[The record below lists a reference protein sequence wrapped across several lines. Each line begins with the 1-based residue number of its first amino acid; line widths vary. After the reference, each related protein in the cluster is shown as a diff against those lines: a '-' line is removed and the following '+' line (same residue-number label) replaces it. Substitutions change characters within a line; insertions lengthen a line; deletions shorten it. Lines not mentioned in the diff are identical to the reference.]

1 MSVAGI
7 GMRKSH
13 IGGGQGGGVSPK
25 VTAMADGNNLPRRVQ
40 RYARVSTAMGGLAAR
55 LAGTRYLG
63 MNLDR
68 GRHAADLKS
77 TLGNLKGPL
86 MKVAQLLATIPDAL
100 PEEYAAELAALQSN
114 APPMGWSFV
123 RRRMASE
130 LGPDWEKKFKSFAHE
145 AAHAASLG
153 QVHRAVSRTGQ
164 SLACKLQYPDM
175 ESAVEADLQQLKLI
189 MGLYERYD
197 RAIST
202 EAIHKEIS
210 ERLREELNYTREAA
224 HMRLFRAMLKPE
236 KHVHVPD
243 HAPALSTR
251 RLLTMSWLEGVPF
264 LDAIKGKQP
273 ARNAIARAM
282 FRAWYVPFYFYGV
295 IHGDPHLGNYTVRPD
310 NGVNLLDY
318 GCIRVFPPS
327 FVRGVIDLY
336 RALDTEDEEL
346 AVSAYETWGFKKLSR
361 EMIEVLNRWARY
373 VYAPLMDDRKRRIQ
387 EHGSSSY
394 GRDVAATVHKD
405 IRRLGGV
412 KPPREFVF
420 MDRAAVGLGS
430 VFLRLK
436 AEINWHDL
444 FHELI
449 DGFDEKKLAARQKQ
463 ALKSAGVKV

>member
-1 MSVAGI
+1 
-7 GMRKSH
+7 
-13 IGGGQGGGVSPK
+13 
-25 VTAMADGNNLPRRVQ
+25 MADINNLPRRVR

-55 LAGTRYLG
+55 LAGKRYLG
-63 MNLDR
+63 LNLDR
-68 GRHAADLKS
+68 GRHAADLTS
-77 TLGNLKGPL
+77 ALGNLKGPL

-130 LGPDWEKKFKSFAHE
+130 LGPDWEKKFKSFEHE
-145 AAHAASLG
+145 ASHAASLG
-153 QVHRAVSRTGQ
+153 QVHRAVSRAGKR
-164 SLACKLQYPDM
+164 LACKLQYPDM
-175 ESAVEADLQQLKLI
+175 ESAVEADLKQLKLL

-202 EAIHKEIS
+202 EEVHKEIS
-210 ERLREELNYTREAA
+210 ERLREELDYKREAA
-224 HMRLFRAMLKPE
+224 HMRLFRAMLKAE
-236 KHVHVPD
+236 KHVYVPEHVPD
-243 HAPALSTR
+243 FSTK

-264 LDAIKGKQP
+264 LDATKGKLSSRNAV
-273 ARNAIARAM
+273 ARNM

-336 RALDTEDEEL
+336 RALDTDDEDL
-346 AVSAYETWGFKKLSR
+346 AVSAYETWGFKNLSR
-361 EMIEVLNRWARY
+361 DMIEVLNRWARY

-387 EHGSSSY
+387 EHGSSAY
-394 GRDVAATVHKD
+394 GRDVAETVHRD

-412 KPPREFVF
+412 KLPRAFVF

-463 ALKSAGVKV
+463 ALKQAGVKD

>member
-1 MSVAGI
+1 
-7 GMRKSH
+7 
-13 IGGGQGGGVSPK
+13 
-25 VTAMADGNNLPRRVQ
+25 MADRNNLPRRVQ

-63 MNLDR
+63 MKLDS
-68 GRHAADLKS
+68 GRHASDLTS
-77 TLGNLKGPL
+77 ALGNLKGPL

-100 PEEYAAELAALQSN
+100 PEEYAEELAKLQSN
-114 APPMGWSFV
+114 APPMGWPFV

-130 LGPDWEKKFKSFAHE
+130 LGENWEKRFKSFEHE
-145 AAHAASLG
+145 AAYAASLG
-153 QVHRAVSRTGQ
+153 QVHRAVSREGKR
-164 SLACKLQYPDM
+164 LACKLQYPDM
-175 ESAVEADLQQLKLI
+175 DSAVEADLQQMKLV

-210 ERLREELNYTREAA
+210 ARLREELDYKREAA
-224 HMRLFRAMLKPE
+224 HMRLFRLMLKSQ
-236 KHVHVPD
+236 KHVHVPQSV
-243 HAPALSTR
+243 PELSTK
-251 RLLTMSWLEGVPF
+251 RLLTMSWLDGVPF
-264 LDAIKGKQP
+264 IEAVEGGLAS
-273 ARNAIARAM
+273 RNAIARNM
-282 FRAWYVPFYFYGV
+282 FHAWYVPFYFYGV
-295 IHGDPHLGNYTVRPD
+295 IHGDPHLGNYTVRKD

-318 GCIRVFPPS
+318 GCIRVFPPK

-336 RALDTEDEEL
+336 HALDTEDEEL
-346 AVSAYETWGFKKLSR
+346 AVSAYETWGFKDLSR

-387 EHGSSSY
+387 EHGSSAY

-412 KPPREFVF
+412 KPPQEFVF

-444 FHELI
+444 FHEMI
-449 DGFDEKKLAARQKQ
+449 DGFDEKKLASRQKQ
-463 ALKSAGVKV
+463 ALKAAGVKA